1 MKETVVVKSSS
12 QLEEDAV
19 ALFDCPD
26 CEPEQYVLRPDAKV
40 KLD

>member
-12 QLEEDAV
+12 QLEEDAA
-19 ALFDCPD
+19 ALFNHPNIK
-26 CEPEQYVLRPDAKV
+26 PEQCVLRPDAKI